1 LTKNKFLNRLKAK
14 KRIVYNKLLLY
25 AKTHKFPGSGGKS
38 VNEVLNLLIE
48 GFRNS
53 VLAIRASA
61 LSFKLMMAAIPALIL
76 VNTVIPLLL
85 PDESKYLLMEILGT
99 FLPEQIFLSI
109 ADPVSEVASGA
120 VGSVISVTAIVAF
133 YFAVNSM
140 RACIAIFNNSYHVKE
155 NRPLLKQF
163 TVALLLVCIL
173 LLVVIVSVPV
183 FFLNQK
189 VISWLIGNNV
199 LSSFWSTGI
208 VFIIKYVFFFLFV
221 SVILTAIYFVAP
233 AKKHRFYLFSPGTA
247 LAALLIVIASVGFDF
262 FINEFTRYKEIYGGI
277 SALFILMLYI
287 FIVSMIMLIGF
298 EINAALYFG
307 KEKTTSEIKI

>member
-1 LTKNKFLNRLKAK
+1 MTKNKFLNRLKAK

-173 LLVVIVSVPV
+173 LLVVIVSV
-183 FFLNQK
+183 QC
-189 VISWLIGNNV
+189 
-199 LSSFWSTGI
+199 SF
-208 VFIIKYVFFFLFV
+208 
-221 SVILTAIYFVAP
+221 
-233 AKKHRFYLFSPGTA
+233 
-247 LAALLIVIASVGFDF
+247 
-262 FINEFTRYKEIYGGI
+262 
-277 SALFILMLYI
+277 
-287 FIVSMIMLIGF
+287 
-298 EINAALYFG
+298 
-307 KEKTTSEIKI
+307 